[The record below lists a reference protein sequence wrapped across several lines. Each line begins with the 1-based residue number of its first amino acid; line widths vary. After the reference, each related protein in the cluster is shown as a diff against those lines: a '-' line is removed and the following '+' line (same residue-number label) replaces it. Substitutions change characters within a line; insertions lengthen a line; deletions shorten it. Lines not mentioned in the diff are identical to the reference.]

1 MIPLAMFGSVIIGL
15 ILLVFANRKASAN
28 PYIVVLSCVDK
39 ASEDRAVKLLTD
51 NPKRCVCKSKTV
63 RAGHIELNLE
73 VRLKDDNTDF
83 VNDLSALEGVESAVL
98 VSYNGDYMG

>member
-1 MIPLAMFGSVIIGL
+1 MKKCRIGL
-15 ILLVFANRKASAN
+15 ILLLFANHKSHVN
-28 PYIVVLSCVDK
+28 PYIVVLSCQDQ
-39 ASEDRAVKLLTD
+39 ASENEAMKFLTQCTQ
-51 NPKRCVCKSKTV
+51 RCVCKSKTA

-83 VNDLSALEGVESAVL
+83 IDAISRLAGVESAVL